1 MKSLIIIIAVFLFP
15 GFAKA
20 ADINSYKIIY
30 ASQYKDTIKEDE
42 AIEDS
47 LIHELIESKTEP
59 QKEKVQYLS
68 QLTKYGFKNL
78 FKQFNYDPSIP
89 YSNQVN
95 PNAELYMQDYLR
107 THTSELLNM
116 KSRAVPYF
124 NLIDNIFT
132 EYGLPKELKYLAVI
146 ESSLK
151 TGATSWVGAAG
162 PWQFMPNTA
171 RNYGLVVN
179 KTNDDRRDYF
189 KSTYAAARFLLKLY
203 SYFHDWLLVIAAY
216 NGGPGNV
223 YNAIKKSGSKD
234 FWTLQY
240 YLPQESRNHV
250 KKFIATHY
258 IMEAN
263 SNRFNTASTDLKQD
277 VVNSIA
283 NNAKMT
289 SLEKE
294 NALTQKISGKYNS
307 KIIAKNISME
317 MELFNK
323 YNPDF
328 ENQLS
333 QNGEYFLI
341 LPAQKMEIF
350 LINKYQILNES
361 VQLLLNDNGST
372 EIKSVTPVNNTPSKR
387 KQIQ

>member
-1 MKSLIIIIAVFLFP
+1 MKTLIIIITVFFFP

-20 ADINSYKIIY
+20 ADINSYKILY
-30 ASQYKDTIKEDE
+30 DSQYKDTIKEDE

-95 PNAELYMQDYLR
+95 PNAELYMQDYLKM
-107 THTSELLNM
+107 HTKELLSM
-116 KSRAVPYF
+116 KSWAVPYF

-132 EYGLPKELKYLAVI
+132 QYGLPKELKYLAVI
-146 ESSLK
+146 ESSLMK
-151 TGATSWVGAAG
+151 NATSCVGAAG

-171 RNYGLVVN
+171 RSYGLIVSTN
-179 KTNDDRRDYF
+179 NDDRRDYF

-216 NGGPGNV
+216 NGGPGRV
-223 YNAIKKSGSKD
+223 YSAIKKSGSRD
-234 FWTLQY
+234 FWKLQY

-263 SNRFNTASTDLKQD
+263 SNGFNTVSTNINEGNA
-277 VVNSIA
+277 NSL
-283 NNAKMT
+283 NNTSKLT

-294 NALTQKISGKYNS
+294 NSLTQKISGKYNS

-333 QNGEYFLI
+333 QNGEYFLS

-350 LINKYQILNES
+350 LNNKYQILNES

-372 EIKSVTPVNNTPSKR
+372 EIKSVTPVNNTTSKR

>member
-1 MKSLIIIIAVFLFP
+1 MKNLIIIIAVFFLP

-20 ADINSYKIIY
+20 ADINSYKILY
-30 ASQYKDTIKEDE
+30 DSQYKDTIKEDE

-95 PNAELYMQDYLR
+95 PNAELYMQDYLKM
-107 THTSELLNM
+107 HTKELLSM
-116 KSRAVPYF
+116 KSWAVPYF

-132 EYGLPKELKYLAVI
+132 QYGLPKELKYLAVI
-146 ESSLK
+146 ESSLMK
-151 TGATSWVGAAG
+151 NATSCVGAAG

-171 RNYGLVVN
+171 RSYGLIVSTN
-179 KTNDDRRDYF
+179 NDDRRDYF

-216 NGGPGNV
+216 NGGPGRV
-223 YNAIKKSGSKD
+223 YSAIKKSGSRD
-234 FWTLQY
+234 FWKLQY

-263 SNRFNTASTDLKQD
+263 SNGFNTVSTNINEGNA
-277 VVNSIA
+277 NSL
-283 NNAKMT
+283 NNTSKLT

-294 NALTQKISGKYNS
+294 NSLTQKISGKYNS

-333 QNGEYFLI
+333 QNGEYFLL

-350 LINKYQILNES
+350 LNNKYQILNES
-361 VQLLLNDNGST
+361 VQLLLNDNGT
-372 EIKSVTPVNNTPSKR
+372 PEIKSITPVNNTPSKR